1 MCIAVGAIAAGTATT
16 AQLATAGLVL
26 GAVSTA
32 ASIGM
37 GIYSARQQAAQAQ
50 VQLDFQAK
58 QALNQQKLAV
68 EQAALQQRQQYDA
81 LLLQQKQSTQA
92 YNLQVQQSNTQIA
105 NQYQQQ
111 LQAVRNERV
120 ALLAKNTAQ
129 RNEFQKGKESAV
141 AQNKLNNEAAN
152 RAYVGQQNKLEEAR
166 KKAAFAQQ
174 ALLAKAI
181 GSKGSILAS
190 GRTGQSVGL
199 LVKDV
204 ERQQGLAT
212 AQELASI
219 DSARNAA
226 IISMEGD
233 YLKAQS
239 ANNVAQSQVGF
250 DPGTPLLPDLPQRP
264 RFIEGIGL
272 QINDNFS
279 YA

>member
-1 MCIAVGAIAAGTATT
+1 MCLPAVTAATLPAYTLAVAAVG
-16 AQLATAGLVL
+16 
-26 GAVSTA
+26 TA

-37 GIYSARQQAAQAQ
+37 GIASARQQAAQAQ

-58 QALNQQKLAV
+58 QALNQQRLA
-68 EQAALQQRQQYDA
+68 EQQAELQQRQQYDA

-105 NQYQQQ
+105 NQYEQQ
-111 LQAVRNERV
+111 LQAVRNERT
-120 ALLAKNTAQ
+120 AILARNTAE
-129 RNEFQKGKESAV
+129 RNEFQKSKETAI

-152 RAYVGQQNKLEEAR
+152 RAYIGQQNKLEEGR

-199 LVKDV
+199 LVRDV

-212 AQELASI
+212 AQDLASI

-226 IISMEGD
+226 IVAMEGD

-239 ANNVAQSQVGF
+239 ANNVAKSQVGY

-264 RFIEGIGL
+264 KFIEGIGL